1 MAQQSDGQHFEK
13 PVMNISSVCEHD
25 APVREAGRKACKR
38 ALTLKRQDQLLNEAV
53 KKHDKNHER
62 TVLRESLARKKPDHD
77 K

>member
-13 PVMNISSVCEHD
+13 
-25 APVREAGRKACKR
+25 PVREAGRKACKR

-62 TVLRESLARKKPDHD
+62 TVLRESLARKKARP
-77 K
+77 